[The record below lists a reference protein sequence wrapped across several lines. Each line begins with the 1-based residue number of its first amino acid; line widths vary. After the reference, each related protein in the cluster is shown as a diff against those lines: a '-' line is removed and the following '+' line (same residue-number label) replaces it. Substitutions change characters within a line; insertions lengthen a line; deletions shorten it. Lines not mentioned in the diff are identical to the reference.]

1 MEGIFKFAVVMV
13 TVLGMPLV
21 IMYVLAPLAK
31 SIGRRLE
38 GGAAVDPAELEVLRA
53 EIEQLRELQPR
64 MAELE
69 ERVDFAERALLRA
82 RDGTAQLPEG
92 DHAPR

>member
-1 MEGIFKFAVVMV
+1 MESAFKFAVVMV

-21 IMYVLAPLAK
+21 IIYVLAPLAK
-31 SIGRRLE
+31 AVGRRLE
-38 GGAAVDPAELEVLRA
+38 GGAEVEPAELEELRG
-53 EIEQLRELQPR
+53 EVERLRELHPR

-82 RDGTAQLPEG
+82 REESAQLPEG

>member
-1 MEGIFKFAVVMV
+1 
-13 TVLGMPLV
+13 
-21 IMYVLAPLAK
+21 
-31 SIGRRLE
+31 
-38 GGAAVDPAELEVLRA
+38 
-53 EIEQLRELQPR
+53 

-82 RDGTAQLPEG
+82 REESAQLPQG

>member
-1 MEGIFKFAVVMV
+1 MEGVFKFAVIMV
-13 TVLGMPLV
+13 TVLGMPLG

-31 SIGRRLE
+31 ALGRRLE
-38 GGAAVDPAELEVLRA
+38 GGAAVEPAELEALRA
-53 EIEQLRELQPR
+53 EIEQLRELHPR

-82 RDGTAQLPEG
+82 RGETPQLPEG
-92 DHAPR
+92 DHAAR

>member
-1 MEGIFKFAVVMV
+1 MEGAFKFAVIMV
-13 TVLGMPLV
+13 TVLGMPLG

-31 SIGRRLE
+31 ALGRRLE
-38 GGAAVDPAELEVLRA
+38 GGAAVEPAELEALRA
-53 EIEQLRELQPR
+53 EIEQLRELHPR

-82 RDGTAQLPEG
+82 RGETPQLPEG
-92 DHAPR
+92 DHAAR